1 MASVEE
7 ITRIIT
13 DAITDA
19 LAPIKTDINEMKND
33 IGSLKD
39 DIGSLKDDMS
49 KVSNGF
55 KVLYAF
61 IPTN

>member
-39 DIGSLKDDMS
+39 DMS

-55 KVLYAF
+55 KVLYVF

>member
-7 ITRIIT
+7 ITCIIT
-13 DAITDA
+13 DAIMDA

-39 DIGSLKDDMS
+39 DMS

-55 KVLYAF
+55 KVLYVF